1 MNCAGINLN
10 PQNFTTGISS
20 APLQIVT
27 EAQQLIVDGKD
38 SFGIIKPLLIKRIKD
53 FPSFNRERFE
63 KILGHPIP
71 DNSKENLSIEEKTE
85 LANLKEA
92 MRIILANNSDKMQI
106 FKNEEA
112 LKALWQVLTVEDSQN
127 ENIEQKIMVVCSDE
141 MPYDREKLGSNALVP
156 SVAGILCASYVI
168 NDIVGDLSE

>member
-1 MNCAGINLN
+1 MMNCAGINLN
-10 PQNFTTGISS
+10 PQNFTIGINS

-27 EAQQLIVDGKD
+27 EAQQLIVEGKNG
-38 SFGIIKPLLIKRIKD
+38 FGIIKPLLIKRIKD
-53 FPSFNRERFE
+53 FPSFIRERFE

-112 LKALWQVLTVEDSQN
+112 LKALWQVLTVGDSQN
-127 ENIEQKIMVVCSDE
+127 ENIKQENTD
-141 MPYDREKLGSNALVP
+141 N
-156 SVAGILCASYVI
+156 VI
-168 NDIVGDLSE
+168 QEDVGFG

>member
-1 MNCAGINLN
+1 MMNCAGINLN
-10 PQNFTTGISS
+10 PQNFTIGINS

-27 EAQQLIVDGKD
+27 EAQQLIVDGKNG
-38 SFGIIKPLLIKRIKD
+38 FGIIKPLLIKRIKD
-53 FPSFNRERFE
+53 FPSFIRERFE

-112 LKALWQVLTVEDSQN
+112 LKALWQVLTVGDSQN
-127 ENIEQKIMVVCSDE
+127 ENIKQENTDNIIQEDVNVEQTDELDEATKLVLDQLGMFPSDF
-141 MPYDREKLGSNALVP
+141 K
-156 SVAGILCASYVI
+156 
-168 NDIVGDLSE
+168 